1 MALPLLPESL
11 RNLLSDFERLPGVGA
26 KSAQRMVF
34 ALLRRQPAELEKF
47 AQDLLAL
54 RATKTCRICG
64 MLAETDECTI
74 CRDPHRLTSF
84 LCIVE
89 TPLDVIALERTG
101 EYRGRYHVLGGVL
114 SPLEHIGPEQLAIAS
129 LLRRVL
135 GEATP
140 RSPKG
145 EVGPASAHESDGPV
159 QEIILALNPSTE
171 GETTALYIQD
181 LLKEF
186 PGTITR
192 LARGLPTGATLE
204 FADDLT
210 LARAIAERREITP
223 ARVSR

>member
-1 MALPLLPESL
+1 MD
-11 RNLLSDFERLPGVGA
+11 DFERLPGVGA

-34 ALLRRQPAELEKF
+34 TLLRRSPEELEKF
-47 AQDLLAL
+47 SNDLLAL

-64 MLAETDECTI
+64 MLAETEECTI
-74 CRDPHRLTSF
+74 CRDPQRIPTL

-114 SPLEHIGPEQLAIAS
+114 SPLENIGAEQLAITS
-129 LLRRVL
+129 LLQRVQNDP
-135 GEATP
+135 P
-140 RSPKG
+140 R
-145 EVGPASAHESDGPV
+145 
-159 QEIILALNPSTE
+159 EIILALNPSTE
-171 GETTALYIQD
+171 GETTALYLQD
-181 LLKEF
+181 LLKKF

-210 LARAIAERREITP
+210 LARAIAERREVTP
-223 ARVSR
+223 ARMPERETVS

>member
-1 MALPLLPESL
+1 M
-11 RNLLSDFERLPGVGA
+11 RDFERLPGVGA

-34 ALLRRQPAELEKF
+34 TLLRRPPEELSTF
-47 AQDLLAL
+47 ANDLLAL
-54 RATKTCRICG
+54 RATKSCRICG

-74 CRDPHRLTSF
+74 CRDQNRMITL

-114 SPLEHIGPEQLAIAS
+114 SPLENIGAEQLAITS
-129 LLRRVL
+129 LLQRVQN
-135 GEATP
+135 EP
-140 RSPKG
+140 P
-145 EVGPASAHESDGPV
+145 

-171 GETTALYIQD
+171 GETTALYLQD
-181 LLKEF
+181 LLKKF

-210 LARAIAERREITP
+210 IARAIAERREVTP
-223 ARVSR
+223 ARVLTKEVTPRSS